1 MRRTAA
7 IASIAAIACLWA
19 VPPAY
24 ATEAPG
30 EPAGE
35 LIVSATVRA
44 FTPVQ
49 VVAISARAIVAGPLP
64 RGRTHAGPVGPLP
77 CLVLGALPPGR
88 YRLHSLEA
96 RISTF
101 TARLR
106 FLLPDPDDGYR
117 VPGERRLGGFQLYR
131 VLVPRAAEFEV
142 EVLPGQR
149 SVLGHIDVTRRPR
162 RTWGVQVLRVAPADA
177 AQTCQAAGNSA
188 AGIGTTSTSRAVP
201 PGGT

>member
-7 IASIAAIACLWA
+7 IASIAAIACLLA
-19 VPPAY
+19 ALPAR
-24 ATEAPG
+24 ATEAT
-30 EPAGE
+30 GE

-49 VVAISARAIVAGPLP
+49 VVPSSARAIVAGPLP
-64 RGRTHAGPVGPLP
+64 GGRIHAGTVGPLP
-77 CLVLGALPPGR
+77 CLTLGPLAPGR
-88 YRLHSLEA
+88 YRLHSLET

-106 FLLPDPDDGYR
+106 FLLPEPDDGYR

-162 RTWGVQVLRVAPADA
+162 RTWGVQVLRVTPANA
-177 AQTCQAAGNSA
+177 AQTCQAAGSSA
-188 AGIGTTSTSRAVP
+188 AGNGTTSMSRAVP
-201 PGGT
+201 SDGT